1 MAHGENALIYHGL
14 ASADN
19 SQKNLSHGPT
29 SCVAIVRPSAC
40 SGPLGIQWA
49 AQRVCQMGLHNRGF
63 LSPKLSYWPI
73 CKYTEIPNELEVA
86 HSSQKHRVCKPSHWP
101 TSYTVIIRQWARFGP
116 SGAQLAVPRECR
128 VGQHHVQLV
137 GSLLIN
143 TLVLA
148 HGENALTFP
157 MGSHRPTTT
166 RNIYCESPRMGL
178 LHASQLL
185 NNRLAL
191 AHREH
196 NGLPNECVGWACI
209 ICCERGFI

>member
-1 MAHGENALIYHGL
+1 
-14 ASADN
+14 
-19 SQKNLSHGPT
+19 
-29 SCVAIVRPSAC
+29 
-40 SGPLGIQWA
+40 
-49 AQRVCQMGLHNRGF
+49 MGLHNRGF

-101 TSYTVIIRQWARFGP
+101 TSYAVIIRQWARFGP

-137 GSLLIN
+137 GSLPIN
-143 TLVLA
+143 TFVLV

-157 MGSHRPTTT
+157 MGSHWPIPT
-166 RNIYCESPRMGL
+166 RNIYRDSSRMGP

-185 NNRLAL
+185 NNQLAL

-196 NGLPNECVGWACI
+196 NGLPDECVGWACI
-209 ICCERGFI
+209 IGVSCHRNSHIGRYVNTQRFPMNSRWPTAARSVECASPRIGPLHTP